1 MAEAMLA
8 ANITEGRKMAEE
20 EYNRRVEVI
29 YRDKTMADE

>member
-1 MAEAMLA
+1 MLA

-29 YRDKTMADE
+29 YRHLKG